1 VTDQRQGYRDLW
13 LGGRRG
19 EWVRY
24 AGVGVVNTAS
34 YYVVFRALHPFMPY
48 LIAHVLAF
56 AVCIVISFFLNC
68 AFTFHVSPTWRR
80 FLRFPLS
87 TLTTFIVMTVGVSVL
102 VQGVGADPNV
112 ASLVSA
118 LIAVPASYVISRL
131 ILVGHLKP

>member
-1 VTDQRQGYRDLW
+1 MKTEREGLVARSLS
-13 LGGRRG
+13 GRRG

-24 AGVGVVNTAS
+24 VSVGVVNTAS
-34 YYVVFRALHPFMPY
+34 YYIGFRILHQFMPY

-118 LIAVPASYVISRL
+118 LIAVPASYVISRML
-131 ILVGHLKP
+131 LVGRLRG